1 MKRKD
6 TCEAIREILLAY
18 RSGEVS
24 PLQRQRVEQHVATCG
39 VCRVDLDLAATL
51 ERTGRAPPPPL
62 SDARK
67 RAILGEIHERIAAEE
82 VSIFSRLWPRG
93 RGLRL
98 PAGALAALALAAT
111 ILFVWRAPSTLPER
125 SGWLTGVTGVEAYVP
140 DPAPVALSRGEDGPR
155 LRLDARAVL
164 VRFHRLEGQPPLRVV
179 TPHGE
184 AIIRGTVFFVEA
196 LDDQSVVGVQ
206 QGTVEV
212 HGGGGA
218 RALVGPGE
226 QAILDARGARLEPG
240 NSPRFA
246 ALKALFPPA
255 PVPEAS
261 PAAPLRRPRGSR
273 GRATHAPTPDPKVI
287 ARVVSRFLPRFR
299 GCYERG
305 LKNHP
310 DLEGRMV
317 AELTYG
323 PDGRIVAERT
333 LEDGLH
339 VSEVTDCLH
348 DVLLDLTFPPGPGEV
363 TVDIPLVFTPS
374 GVRQGR

>member
-1 MKRKD
+1 MKRKRS
-6 TCEAIREILLAY
+6 CEEIRAILLAY

-39 VCRVDLDLAATL
+39 VCRADLDLAAAI
-51 ERTGRAPPPPL
+51 ERAGREPPPPL

-67 RAILGEIHERIAAEE
+67 RAILGEIHQRIAAEE
-82 VSIFSRLWPRG
+82 RSLLSRLWPRG
-93 RGLRL
+93 RGLLL
-98 PAGALAALALAAT
+98 PAGGLAVVATALLF
-111 ILFVWRAPSTLPER
+111 ILRTPAPLPDR
-125 SGWLTGVTGVEAYVP
+125 SGWLQGVSGVEAFVP
-140 DPAPVALSRGEDGPR
+140 DPAPVALSRTEAGPR

-164 VRFHRLEGQPPLRVV
+164 VRFHRLEGQPPLHVE

-196 LDDQSVVGVQ
+196 LDEATVVGVQ
-206 QGTVEV
+206 EGTVEV
-212 HGGGGA
+212 HGGRGES
-218 RALVGPGE
+218 ALVGPGE
-226 QAILDARGARLEPG
+226 QATLDDQGARLEAG
-240 NSPRFA
+240 RSPRFA
-246 ALKALFPPA
+246 ALRALFPPA
-255 PVPEAS
+255 PAPD
-261 PAAPLRRPRGSR
+261 AAPAPPPHRPRPPKVR
-273 GRATHAPTPDPKVI
+273 PTQAPAPDPMVI
-287 ARVVSRFLPRFR
+287 ARVVGRALPRFR

-323 PDGRIVAERT
+323 ADGRIVEGHT

-339 VSEVTDCLH
+339 VPAVTDCLH
-348 DVLLDLTFPPGPGEV
+348 DVLLDLTFPPGTGEV
-363 TVDIPLVFTPS
+363 TVQVPLVFTPS